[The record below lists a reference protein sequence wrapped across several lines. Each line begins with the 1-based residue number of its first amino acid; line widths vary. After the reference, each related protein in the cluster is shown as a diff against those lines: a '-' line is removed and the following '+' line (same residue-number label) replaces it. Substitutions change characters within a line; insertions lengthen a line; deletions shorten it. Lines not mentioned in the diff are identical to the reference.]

1 MGYEGIRGRTGARA
15 WEVIHIYTGSFT
27 PSPDPTPFY
36 RRLISTR
43 KGGLTTNGIHLLI
56 PASLSNRS
64 GPPQSVSRQC
74 RLLGVSRS
82 TLYYRPLGESAA
94 TLELMRRIDELYLK
108 YPFYGSRQM
117 VRHLARE
124 GVAVGRHRVRR
135 LMRLLGLEAIYR
147 KPRTSVANPEHRVY
161 PYLLRGLTI
170 ERPNQVWC
178 ADITY
183 IPVQGGFLYLVA
195 IMDWASR
202 RVLAWR
208 LSNTMDTEF
217 CLAALAEALESYGIP
232 EIFNTD
238 QGSQFTSIAFTG
250 LLETAGIRCSMDGRG
265 RCMDNVFIER
275 LWRSLKYEAVYLH
288 DLEDGFVAQRV
299 IAQWIGF
306 YNEQRPHS
314 ALAGRTP
321 AEAYRDGVAER
332 EEEVA

>member
-1 MGYEGIRGRTGARA
+1 M
-15 WEVIHIYTGSFT
+15 
-27 PSPDPTPFY
+27 
-36 RRLISTR
+36 
-43 KGGLTTNGIHLLI
+43 
-56 PASLSNRS
+56 
-64 GPPQSVSRQC
+64 
-74 RLLGVSRS
+74 
-82 TLYYRPLGESAA
+82 
-94 TLELMRRIDELYLK
+94 
-108 YPFYGSRQM
+108 
-117 VRHLARE
+117 
-124 GVAVGRHRVRR
+124 
-135 LMRLLGLEAIYR
+135 
-147 KPRTSVANPEHRVY
+147 Y
-161 PYLLRGLTI
+161 PYLRGLTI

-275 LWRSLKYEAVYLH
+275 LWRSLKYEALH

-314 ALAGRTP
+314 ALAGRSLRKPTVTGWRNVRRRWRSEQERQATGMGYEGIRGRTGARAWEVIHIYTGSFTP
-321 AEAYRDGVAER
+321 SPDPTPFYRRLISTRKGGLTTNGIHLLIPASLSNRSGPPHGAEGAVDRASGDPQGGTDLPDRERIIAAPQKQLGQGVEGGFG
-332 EEEVA
+332 